1 MALLPPFRSSSGR
14 AARGLINAAPDQGPW
29 VGADRPDDSDEFDY
43 VDAASPT
50 SRLTTNDAIFQV
62 DRRARAG
69 PVSMVTRILPMF
81 GEAIAASAAQ
91 IGGLRC

>member
-43 VDAASPT
+43 VDAALGD
-50 SRLTTNDAIFQV
+50 LTLD
-62 DRRARAG
+62 D
-69 PVSMVTRILPMF
+69 
-81 GEAIAASAAQ
+81 E
-91 IGGLRC
+91 